1 LEAERL
7 AEQEKELHEKQER
20 EEQEE
25 LDAFRN
31 KNRIKLDFL

>member
-1 LEAERL
+1 LEAERQ
-7 AEQEKELHEKQER
+7 AELEKEQREKQER